1 MQGLHVHRG
10 TELLGSSSHQT
21 SVLVSR
27 GRVMSGN
34 WTGLIISLKFDAPG
48 EFTQVKNI
56 FTETI
61 DFRCVKHPM
70 NNRKSL

>member
-1 MQGLHVHRG
+1 MHRG
-10 TELLGSSSHQT
+10 TEFLGSSSHQT
-21 SVLVSR
+21 SVLVR
-27 GRVMSGN
+27 KGRVVSGN
-34 WTGLIISLKFDAPG
+34 WTGLIISLKFDVPR

-56 FTETI
+56 FTETV